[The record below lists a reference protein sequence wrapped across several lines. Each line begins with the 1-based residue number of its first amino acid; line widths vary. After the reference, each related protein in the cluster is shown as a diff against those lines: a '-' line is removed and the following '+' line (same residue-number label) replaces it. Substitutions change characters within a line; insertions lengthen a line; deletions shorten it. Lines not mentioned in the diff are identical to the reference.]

1 MSSQLAHSQQI
12 AMSEEEAEM
21 EEQDIEM
28 TGSGSRR
35 GGGRSG
41 PDGPVAN
48 NGDVVF
54 SLEDDEEEEEIED
67 AVEAV

>member
-21 EEQDIEM
+21 EELDIEM
-28 TGSGSRR
+28 TGSRR